1 MDGPGPPHDNDMI
14 DMTVMAASKPV
25 RLDSMYKQETVVET
39 AATVCF
45 IHSPLKSLEFASEH
59 WQDFPFTAERKIPNK
74 YLMRSKKSRTMRHI
88 I

>member
-1 MDGPGPPHDNDMI
+1 MDGLPGPPHDNDMI

-39 AATVCF
+39 
-45 IHSPLKSLEFASEH
+45 HSPLKSLEFASEH

-74 YLMRSKKSRTMRHI
+74 YLMRSKSSLTVLG
-88 I
+88 